1 MLVLLLG
8 TLLVRLNYDLIFL
21 LFGQW
26 LWLSWQSGRFQ
37 KPRIQI
43 ENLFIYFLKK
53 IREPSFCLLFFSNTY
68 FTEKL

>member
-37 KPRIQI
+37 KP
-43 ENLFIYFLKK
+43 EVH
-53 IREPSFCLLFFSNTY
+53 SSNPAIDEY
-68 FTEKL
+68 K

>member
-26 LWLSWQSGRFQ
+26 IWLSWQSGRFQ
-37 KPRIQI
+37 KP
-43 ENLFIYFLKK
+43 EVH
-53 IREPSFCLLFFSNTY
+53 SSNPAIDEY
-68 FTEKL
+68 K